1 MTHQCVS
8 VYAVE
13 NAPDDAQREPRDRS
27 ARGER
32 TQGQGATVLVVDDV
46 QAVQVMTRHT
56 LERAGYVV
64 MVASNGHEAIRLL
77 RAVSVDLVL
86 LDMRMPVMD
95 GEEFLAVRAQ
105 DDTLRRIRVLV
116 HSSESKPPVRW
127 GEVSGHV
134 LKPANDDE
142 LLASVAR
149 ALAR

>member
-1 MTHQCVS
+1 
-8 VYAVE
+8 
-13 NAPDDAQREPRDRS
+13 
-27 ARGER
+27 
-32 TQGQGATVLVVDDV
+32 VLVVDDV

-116 HSSESKPPVRW
+116 HSSEPKPPVRW

-149 ALAR
+149 ALAS